1 MRGASRGAVL
11 LDLRASRAANFT
23 GTVRSN
29 WYPSY
34 ASVNMKFLQGLTGVS
49 GALIC
54 AAALAGGVSSNP
66 VSNAAPPAAPAAQQ
80 AAKADPRAAIAGKID
95 GLKLEDVRMTPVN
108 GVYEITRG
116 SEISYTSADGR
127 YVILG
132 DMIDIDSD
140 ANLSENRRRAIRS
153 RILDGIPESEMVV
166 FSPKDPK
173 YTVTVF
179 TDIDC
184 GYCRRLHSQIA
195 EYNRLGIRVRY
206 LFYPRTGPNTDSWH
220 KAEAVW
226 CSSNRNEALTRAKNG
241 EDIKAPNCPAD
252 IVARDYELGHK
263 LSVDGTPAIF
273 LQSGEMLPGY
283 APPSQLMKYLKTG
296 KM

>member
-1 MRGASRGAVL
+1 MVEPVPSQVSVKMTSLHRLATLLGISLLSAV
-11 LDLRASRAANFT
+11 AFA
-23 GTVRSN
+23 
-29 WYPSY
+29 
-34 ASVNMKFLQGLTGVS
+34 Q
-49 GALIC
+49 
-54 AAALAGGVSSNP
+54 GGVGSNPVP
-66 VSNAAPPAAPAAQQ
+66 VSNAAAAPAQPKD
-80 AAKADPRAAIAGKID
+80 AKADPRAAIVSKID

-116 SEISYTSADGR
+116 SEISYTSSDGR

-132 DMIDIDSD
+132 DMYDVDSD
-140 ANLSENRRRAIRS
+140 NNLSENRRRAIRS
-153 RILDGIPESEMVV
+153 RILDGIPESEMLV

-173 YTVTVF
+173 YTITVF

-206 LFYPRTGPNTDSWH
+206 LFFPRTGPNTESWH

-241 EDIKAPNCPAD
+241 ENIQAPNCPAD
-252 IVARDYELGHK
+252 IVARDYELSHK

-273 LQSGEMLPGY
+273 LASGEMLPGY
-283 APPSQLMKYLKTG
+283 APPTTLAKYLKTG